1 MNILAFDTTNSLA
14 SVCVMAEDKILGF
27 KVTNESSNQA
37 EMLFKLINE
46 SLEDSGLQMKDIDLV
61 SVTNGP
67 GSFTGVRVGL
77 AAALGMQM
85 HSKAKFIALSNFQV
99 LAYSKQNT
107 SKDII
112 VVLDARRGQVYTQSF
127 NGANLEKINKPN
139 IILFEELVLDGDLVV
154 IGDGL
159 TQEDKSLLINADARL
174 LAAASEFY
182 FDNNMYSNIMPLYIR
197 EPDIGVKKTTKD

>member
-1 MNILAFDTTNSLA
+1 MKILAFDTTNSLA
-14 SVCVMAEDKILGF
+14 SVCVMAEGKMLSF
-27 KVTNESSNQA
+27 KVTKESSNQA

-46 SLEDSGLQMKDIDLV
+46 SLEESALQMKDVDLV

-99 LAYSKQNT
+99 LAYSKQNE

-112 VVLDARRGQVYTQSF
+112 VALDARRGQVYTQSF
-127 NGANLEKINKPN
+127 KGDNLENINQPN
-139 IILFEELVLDGDLVV
+139 IMLFEELVLDGDFVV

-159 TQEDKSLLINADARL
+159 MREDKSLMINADARL
-174 LAAASEFY
+174 LAVASEFY
-182 FDNNMYSNIMPLYIR
+182 FNNNMYSNIVPLYIR
-197 EPDIGVKKTTKD
+197 EPDIGASKNKS